1 MAGDMLSSA
10 KPHASLLRRRE
21 RGNMALVAALATVPL
36 AAAAG
41 YAVEVAGIAS
51 ARATLQSAA
60 DSAALAGAGELSVL
74 SRGDAGIIQTAR
86 NHALSQVPGLSVEA
100 AVAFDASV
108 NRSDNSVTVIGVA
121 ERPSSFGFLG
131 ADSVRIEVSATAA
144 FSQSSPL
151 CILQTRHVLGD
162 VGIRL
167 DDRSNLRAPTCL
179 VHGNSD
185 IEVRSSATMT
195 AGIIQSAGA
204 VTGTVQG
211 NAGAMTVTDPFASL
225 DLNPPTTCPANPP
238 PISANGNDV
247 VTLSPGV
254 HCAEIQVN
262 GNASVLLLPGEHWF
276 LGELQFG
283 GNSRLRGDDVVLIFG
298 RDDAFNFGEGAD
310 VELTARRSGA
320 LAGFLIATSRDND
333 EIFTITSD
341 RVKELL
347 GTIYIPNAE
356 LIIRTKGNVAQDS
369 AWSVIVAERLTLL
382 DSPTLVI
389 NTGYVGSGVPV
400 PDGVGPSAGPMRL
413 VR

>member
-1 MAGDMLSSA
+1 
-10 KPHASLLRRRE
+10 
-21 RGNMALVAALATVPL
+21 MALVATLVTLPL
-36 AAAAG
+36 AIVAG
-41 YAVEVAGIAS
+41 YGVEVAGIAN
-51 ARATLQSAA
+51 ARATLQAAA

-74 SRGDAGIIQTAR
+74 SRGDDGIIQTAR
-86 NHALSQVPGLSVEA
+86 NHALAQVTGLAAEA
-100 AVAFDASV
+100 QVTFDASV
-108 NRSDNSVTVIGVA
+108 GRSDNSVTVTGVA
-121 ERPSSFGFLG
+121 QRPSSFGFLG
-131 ADSVRIEVSATAA
+131 AGSVRIEVSATAA

-167 DDRSNLRAPTCL
+167 DDRANLRAPTCL

-185 IEVRSSATMT
+185 IEVLSQANMT

-204 VTGTVQG
+204 VTGAVQG

-238 PISANGNDV
+238 PISATGNDV
-247 VTLSPGV
+247 ISLSPGV
-254 HCAEIQVN
+254 HCAEIRIN
-262 GNASVLLLPGEHWF
+262 GNASLQLLPGEHWF

-298 RDDAFNFGEGAD
+298 TDDSFNFGDGAD
-310 VELTARRSGA
+310 IELTARRSGA

-333 EIFTITSD
+333 EIFTITSN

-356 LIIRTKGNVAQDS
+356 LIIRTNGNVAQDS